1 MNYWTGKRVL
11 VTGGAGF
18 IGSHLVRRL
27 VAEDAKVTVVD
38 NLQSG
43 KWESLPEA
51 AIQCITA
58 DVRDAAAMRLVVQAS
73 TPDVILHLAA
83 NASVPGSVQDP
94 AYDFETNAGGTFNV
108 LEAMR
113 QECPRSR
120 VVTVSSAA
128 VYGEPTHFP
137 ITENSELFPI
147 SPYGA
152 SKLAAEIE
160 ARMFHAVYK
169 LPVIIARLFNT
180 YGPGMPRFVVLDF
193 LRKLQKDPSRL
204 EILGNGKQVRDFN
217 YVEDTV
223 AGLLVLAEHGEAGEA
238 YNIASGVS
246 HSVTEL
252 AHLVI
257 DACGLKDQT
266 TLSFTGESWVGDAQR
281 WEVSIKKIM
290 APGYAPKVPLREG
303 VERVTEWFNTR

>member
-1 MNYWTGKRVL
+1 
-11 VTGGAGF
+11 
-18 IGSHLVRRL
+18 
-27 VAEDAKVTVVD
+27 
-38 NLQSG
+38 
-43 KWESLPEA
+43 
-51 AIQCITA
+51 
-58 DVRDAAAMRLVVQAS
+58 
-73 TPDVILHLAA
+73 
-83 NASVPGSVQDP
+83 
-94 AYDFETNAGGTFNV
+94 
-108 LEAMR
+108 
-113 QECPRSR
+113 
-120 VVTVSSAA
+120 
-128 VYGEPTHFP
+128 
-137 ITENSELFPI
+137 
-147 SPYGA
+147 
-152 SKLAAEIE
+152 
-160 ARMFHAVYK
+160 MFHAVYK

-238 YNIASGVS
+238 YNIASGLS
-246 HSVTEL
+246 HSVIEL

-257 DACGLKDQT
+257 DACGLTGQT